1 MPRNS
6 SKPRSDSDVEA
17 RLPAGIKFVLAFV
30 ILLFIA
36 GAAGLIY
43 LNISSQAA
51 ATQANAT
58 ATAQANTTGTA
69 HAATATAHVTATA
82 LAQAHAGATARSEER
97 RVGKE
102 CRSRW
107 SPYH

>member
-69 HAATATAHVTATA
+69 HAPTATAHGTPTARAPAHAGPPATA
-82 LAQAHAGATARSEER
+82 LSRPHASAT
-97 RVGKE
+97 
-102 CRSRW
+102 
-107 SPYH
+107 PP